1 MDPVI
6 PEFCAK
12 DVGIPRFGEERAQL
26 QGKFGGAAAKTG
38 KTTRRESR
46 IQTWWIFH
54 WNFPVNGQ
62 SPEAKPLAWSEWL
75 QIGWKSSLKGL
86 VGFFTPDINPVLTC
100 NYIRY
105 TVYTLCL
112 YWYIMFIVVVG
123 SSSENSHWRRNAFL
137 KFPLEKNKQQDF
149 RQFNWLFRCF

>member
-26 QGKFGGAAAKTG
+26 QGKFGGAA
-38 KTTRRESR
+38 ESR

-54 WNFPVNGQ
+54 WNVPVNGQ

-75 QIGWKSSLKGL
+75 QIGWESSLKGL

-100 NYIRY
+100 NYIILY
-105 TVYTLCL
+105 QIYCIHIMPVLIYYVY
-112 YWYIMFIVVVG
+112 
-123 SSSENSHWRRNAFL
+123 SSCWIIIRQ
-137 KFPLEKNKQQDF
+137 FPLEKKHLLEIPIGEEQTAGF
-149 RQFNWLFRCF
+149 PPI